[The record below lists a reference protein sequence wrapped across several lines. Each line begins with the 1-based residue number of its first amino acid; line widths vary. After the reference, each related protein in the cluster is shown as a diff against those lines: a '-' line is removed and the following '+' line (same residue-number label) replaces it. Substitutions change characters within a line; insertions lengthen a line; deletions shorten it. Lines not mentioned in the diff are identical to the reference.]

1 MTQSLP
7 YRKVADVGVADV
19 ERRYV
24 LQEQQVFSV
33 VILELTRMQSIK
45 GHIIAFRLAALLL

>member
-1 MTQSLP
+1 MQSLP
-7 YRKVADVGVADV
+7 YGKVADVGVADV
-19 ERRYV
+19 ERCYV